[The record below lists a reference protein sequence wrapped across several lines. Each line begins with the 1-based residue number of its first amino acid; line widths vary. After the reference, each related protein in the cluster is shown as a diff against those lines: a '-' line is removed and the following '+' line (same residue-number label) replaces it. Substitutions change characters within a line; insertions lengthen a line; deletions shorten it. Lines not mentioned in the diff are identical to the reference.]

1 MARPLAAE
9 PGWACALLNAFSQ
22 VLLQRSPL
30 CGLCCLLAILLG
42 APQVFAQAVLG
53 AGSGLW
59 VAHRRGY
66 SRCHWQQGLYG
77 YNGVLIGL
85 LLGHWLPADPLQPLL
100 VVLGG
105 GLGAMLVEHWRRRCP
120 RPTCL
125 PAYTLPFVLAG
136 WAVALVVQAPTPAS
150 VAPTGWLAAVLGG
163 VGQIFMLGQ
172 PLAGALVLLGLLL
185 ADRRAACWALIGSA
199 CGVYFGL
206 FQGLGLANGLG
217 GLNPALAALAFCH
230 SRWLPGVA
238 IALAVLLEPGF
249 SQLPIPALT
258 APFILA
264 CWLIKA
270 ASRLWAQ
277 ARQEAAPL
285 RSHGHYS

>member
-1 MARPLAAE
+1 MPRPFAAE

-30 CGLCCLLAILLG
+30 CGVCCLLAILLG
-42 APQVFAQAVLG
+42 APQVFAQALLG

-66 SRCHWQQGLYG
+66 SRSHWQQGLYG

-85 LLGHWLPADPLQPLL
+85 LLGHWLPGHPLQPLL

-105 GLGAMLVEHWRRRCP
+105 GLSAMLVEQWRLRCP

-136 WAVALVVQAPTPAS
+136 WAFALATDVPATAE
-150 VAPTGWLAAVLGG
+150 VAPESGLLTLVAG
-163 VGQIFMLGQ
+163 VGQIFMLDR
-172 PLAGALVLLGLLL
+172 PLAGSLLLFGLLL
-185 ADRRAACWALIGSA
+185 ANRRAACWALAGSA
-199 CGVYFGL
+199 CGLYFGL
-206 FQGLGLANGLG
+206 LQGQGLSSGLG
-217 GLNPALAALAFCH
+217 GLNPALAALAFSH

-249 SQLPIPALT
+249 SQLPVPALT

-277 ARQEAAPL
+277 AQQDAAPL
-285 RSHGHYS
+285 RRHRHYS

>member
-1 MARPLAAE
+1 MARRFAPE
-9 PGWACALLNAFSQ
+9 QGWACALLNAFSQ
-22 VLLQRSPL
+22 VLLQQSPL
-30 CGLCCLLAILLG
+30 CGVCCLLAILLG
-42 APQVFAQAVLG
+42 APQVFALALLG

-66 SRCHWQQGLYG
+66 SRSHWQQGLYG

-105 GLGAMLVEHWRRRCP
+105 GGSAMLVEQWRRRCP

-136 WAVALVVQAPTPAS
+136 WAAALVIETPTSAS
-150 VAPTGWLAAVLGG
+150 VAPTGWLGALAG
-163 VGQIFMLGQ
+163 VGQIFMLDR
-172 PLAGALVLLGLLL
+172 PLAGALLLLGLLL
-185 ADRRAACWALIGSA
+185 ADRRAACWALIGAA
-199 CGVYFGL
+199 CGVYFDL
-206 FQGLGLANGLG
+206 LQGQGPGSGPG
-217 GLNPALAALAFCH
+217 GFNPALAALAFCH
-230 SRWLPGVA
+230 SRWLPAVA

-249 SQLPIPALT
+249 SQLPVPALT

-277 ARQEAAPL
+277 AREDAAPL
-285 RSHGHYS
+285 RSHRHYS